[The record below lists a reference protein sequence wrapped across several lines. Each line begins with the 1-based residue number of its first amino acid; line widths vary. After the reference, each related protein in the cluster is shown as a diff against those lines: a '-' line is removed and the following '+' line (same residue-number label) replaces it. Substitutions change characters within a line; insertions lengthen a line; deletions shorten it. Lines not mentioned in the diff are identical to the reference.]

1 MYNAH
6 ITQQYKGAIMLL
18 IDQSGSMDEEYLFNG
33 QKTTKARAVATIA
46 NTLIEEIINRSQRRR
61 GVGDYFDIAV
71 IGYGGDEAKSLFGKR
86 FRRITDVDSMYVPID
101 NRHVVRQLPNG
112 ECLNFFFELRQWVT
126 PVSKGRTPMG
136 AALRMARTMSAAW
149 CRNNP
154 HSFPPIVINISD
166 GEATDAA
173 YDELIRLSNKLK
185 EVATEDG
192 NLLFF
197 NLHITANTDQASVLK
212 WPTINEPL
220 PYLRHSKLLY
230 DMASVL
236 PPLYANTIASLKGH
250 FTPQEY
256 KAVCYNASCDEL
268 LGDIQIGSASI
279 SQII

>member
-1 MYNAH
+1 
-6 ITQQYKGAIMLL
+6 MLL
-18 IDQSGSMDEEYLFNG
+18 IDQSGSMDEECIFNG
-33 QKTTKARAVATIA
+33 QLSTKARAVAAIA
-46 NTLIEEIINRSQRRR
+46 NSLIEEIINRSQRRR
-61 GVGDYFDIAV
+61 GVGDYFDIAI

-86 FRRITDVDSMYVPID
+86 FRRITDVDSMYVPVE
-101 NRHVVRQLPNG
+101 NRHIVRRLPNG
-112 ECLNFFFELRQWVT
+112 DSLNFFFDERQWVA
-126 PVSKGRTPMG
+126 PESKGRTPMG
-136 AALRMARTMSAAW
+136 AALRMARTMCAAW

-166 GEATDAA
+166 GEATDAS
-173 YDELIRLSNKLK
+173 YDELIRLSDKLK

-192 NLLFF
+192 NLLLF
-197 NLHITANTDQASVLK
+197 NLHITANAEQTSVLK
-212 WPTINEPL
+212 WPATNEPL

-268 LGDIQIGSASI
+268 FGAIQIGSASI